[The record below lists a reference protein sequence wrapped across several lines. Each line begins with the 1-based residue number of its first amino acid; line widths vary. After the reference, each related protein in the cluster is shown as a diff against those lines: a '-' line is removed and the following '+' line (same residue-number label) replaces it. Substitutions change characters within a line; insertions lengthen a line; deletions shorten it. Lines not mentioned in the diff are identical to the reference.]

1 MSIQSRTRSGL
12 QATVR
17 SGLQS
22 ITDAGG
28 VVVES
33 DWYLS
38 RIPVDSSVSSTTLNG
53 AITNSD
59 LNMNVPPGS
68 LLPNSATPYFVK
80 IFDGTFT
87 EVVRVTGVSP
97 QGGFDALTIER
108 GREGTEAASWPGG
121 TPVRLRFDYTA
132 DYKEPLTD
140 LLTSP
145 VGPTIIWSDDDIV
158 LIQNRTVTLV
168 SGETY
173 STVHNIYCHDATDG
187 DLLWVQ
193 QFPIAIENPSLISR
207 PSDGYGAT
215 QAWRSGEEIA
225 VIQYSTVT
233 NLAPPL
239 DISVALFD
247 VSDGSVLWSVDV
259 TSYIESIIEG
269 LPIPRFYPMIM
280 DSESVRIGLCSGLFE
295 SSNNAYIFR
304 VSRASGSLSFS
315 STLLPTKIS
324 SFFGSRAVPAH
335 FLSDGKLLLLKN
347 KAAIADSRTYSWY
360 LVSET
365 GVTFNTGPDLQL
377 ESGGPHAQY
386 SSAHYLA
393 TGLDTRRYDNDMAL
407 LASTSGARLARVANE
422 AGWLEGLA
430 FFQHDFTPVFFPLV
444 RNIDENEDYRVAV
457 LVRSVWIDDSR
468 NYFALTPN
476 YARIRNALT

>member
-80 IFDGTFT
+80 LFDGTFT

-193 QFPIAIENPSLISR
+193 QFPIAIQNPGLIFR

-215 QAWRSGEEIA
+215 QAWRSGDEIA
-225 VIQYSTVT
+225 VIQYGAGS
-233 NLAPPL
+233 PIP
-239 DISVALFD
+239 IHVALFD
-247 VSDGSVLWSVDV
+247 AVDGSVLWSVDA
-259 TSYIESIIEG
+259 TSYVGSNIEG
-269 LPIPRFYPMIM
+269 FPSTIYFPMVM
-280 DSESVRIGLCSGLFE
+280 DSESVRIGLCSGPSGFG
-295 SSNNAYIFR
+295 SNAYIFK

-324 SFFGSRAVPAH
+324 LFFEARTVPAY

-347 KAAIADSRTYSWY
+347 KAAVASPQTYSWY
-360 LVSET
+360 LFSES
-365 GVTFNTGPDLQL
+365 GVNFNTGFDLQL
-377 ESGGPHAQY
+377 ESGGPHSQY

-393 TGLDTRRYDNDMAL
+393 RTDSLKQTHKYDNDMAL

-422 AGWLEGLA
+422 AGWLGGLA

-444 RNIDENEDYRVAV
+444 RNIDENEDYTVAV

-476 YARIRNALT
+476 YARIRNEHT